1 MKQIFSILK
10 KLIIPI
16 IFIIIFLV
24 MQALLDLSL
33 PSYTSDIVNVGITQ
47 YGISEVAPRVI
58 RESEYNKI
66 LEFISDEEKEIVN
79 SNYTLITSNSN
90 NYLDD
95 YPLLKNENLYLKNEN
110 LSDDVLDQ
118 LDDIFYLPIV
128 FLYTFES
135 NDFDMSMISTE
146 QNPHDILA
154 SLDKS
159 LTNSQVVAYLKKEY
173 EIVGIDTDKMQINY
187 IKTSGLRMLGVA
199 LLVALVAV
207 IIGYLS
213 ARVATKFGRE
223 LRSKVVTKVMNFSDR
238 ELKEFSIASLITR
251 STNDIQNIQQILAMG
266 FRSVFFAP
274 VMGVG
279 AFVKVYQ
286 STSSM
291 SWVVGVGVAA
301 VVIVIIF
308 LLIVV
313 LPKTKIMQSL
323 IDKVNLVG
331 REILT
336 GLPVIRT
343 FSTEAYEEKRFD
355 EANQNLTKTNLF
367 VNRMMSAMGPA
378 MSLIMYAMSILII
391 WVGAYKV
398 DAGLIGVG
406 SLLALI
412 QYTMH
417 VIFSFL
423 VLSMMSITLPRTIV
437 SLKRIGEI
445 LDKDIVI
452 KDKKETKKFPKN
464 KKGYIEFKNVSFRY
478 PDAEENSLSKLNFI
492 AEPGK
497 TTAIIGSTGSGK
509 STLINLIPR
518 FFDVTE
524 GQILIDGVD
533 IRDVSQKDLREKI
546 GLVPQKGVLF
556 SGTIESNI
564 KFGKNNLTKKD
575 VEKAS
580 EIAQAKDFI
589 IDRED
594 GFNSPISQGGKNVS
608 GGQKQRLAIARAIAK
623 KPEIYIFDDS
633 FSALDFKTDAN
644 LRKALKKATEDAT
657 IIIVTQ
663 RISTVLD
670 ADQIIVLDN
679 GNVVGLGKHNDLMKK
694 CDVYREIAL
703 SQLSEEELANE

>member
-1 MKQIFSILK
+1 
-10 KLIIPI
+10 
-16 IFIIIFLV
+16 